1 MTFTVT
7 PLPAS
12 LSEQPDALVRTDSEG
27 GAPLRCCLRDSRPG
41 ERIALVRVTPPGPVG
56 PYAESGPV
64 FLHADGC
71 AGPETDG
78 YPDEFRARPQV
89 FRTYGHDGTIRG
101 GQLVQPGD
109 DQDAVAERLLADE
122 AVAFVQTRNVV
133 HGCYMLTLGR

>member
-1 MTFTVT
+1 MSFTVT

-12 LSEQPDALVRTDSEG
+12 LADQPGAVVSTDNDG

-41 ERIALVRVTPPGPVG
+41 ERIALVRVSPPGPSG

-71 AGPETDG
+71 AGPESAG
-78 YPDEFRARPQV
+78 YPDEFRTRLQV
-89 FRTYGHDGTIRG
+89 FRCYGHDGTILG
-101 GQLVQPGD
+101 GELVRPED
-109 DQDAVAERLLADE
+109 DQDATAERLLSDE

-133 HGCYMLTLGR
+133 HGCYMLTMSR